1 MSTSFDPQT
10 AEQSADQVVLTRLF
24 STPPGWG
31 RLSAVNHSVIGLR
44 FIVVSLVFF
53 VIGGLLAMLLRAQL
67 AMPDNPFLEH
77 EAYNQIFTMHGT
89 VMMFLFAI
97 PLIEGLGLYFI
108 PKFLGA
114 RDLAFPRLSAFGFW
128 CYVFGGL
135 ILLTSLFLGVA
146 PNAGW
151 FMYTPLSSG
160 EFTPGINSDIWLLGV
175 TFVEVS
181 AIAFGIELV
190 ATVLKVRAAGMSL
203 SRMPLFG
210 WYILVTAAMMVVGF
224 PPLILGSVL
233 LEIER
238 AFGWPFFEVARGG
251 DPLLWAHLF
260 WLFGHP
266 EVYIIFLPAAGAVSM
281 MIPTFARRPIIGY
294 TWLVAAVIA
303 TGVISFGLWVH
314 HMFTVGIPHLALL
327 LFSAASML
335 VAVPTAIQ
343 FFAWL
348 ATLWHGKP
356 VRRLPM
362 LYLFG
367 FLFVFVMGGLTGVM
381 LALVPFNWQAHDT
394 HFVVAHLHY
403 VLIGG
408 FVFPLLAAAHY
419 WLPLISGRAPSE
431 RVGQWAFWL
440 IFVGFN
446 LTFLN
451 MHLTGLVGMPRRIY
465 TYSAGLGW
473 EWLNL
478 VSTIGGFVL
487 TIGFALFFLD
497 LILQVYAGRR
507 TTHNPWQ
514 AGSLEWSV
522 SHPPANY
529 NFAALVPV
537 ASREPLW
544 DQPGLIEDIHRGR
557 GYLARTRNGWQET
570 LGVDAISGKPDQI
583 ILLPGPSYMPVITAA
598 LLGVFFVG
606 FLAGQYLLAGIGAG
620 AALVAALRWAWQG
633 GLARDYAEQDAG
645 AGLVLP
651 LHPQVHDAPGWWGAV
666 VGLLVNGTFYISLLF
681 GYLYLWAV
689 APGWPPASYID
700 TGLVWPLATAAFAVF
715 SAVACQ
721 RAVTTAVSGNSPVL
735 ALVGALVSG
744 LIATAGFT
752 GQMLIGLPA
761 PTTHAYAAAT
771 TFLLGYCGLHMLLTG
786 VFAGFVLLRWRA
798 GFISAKRSLEL
809 RVIRLW
815 ALYSAGVALISL
827 ALVHGLPTL
836 LGLAT

>member
-1 MSTSFDPQT
+1 MSTPGEAPA
-10 AEQSADQVVLTRLF
+10 AERAANQAELTRLF

-44 FIVVSLVFF
+44 FIAVSLVFF
-53 VIGGLLAMLLRAQL
+53 VIGGLLAMLMRAQL
-67 AMPDNPFLEH
+67 AIPGNPFLDH

-114 RDLAFPRLSAFGFW
+114 RDLSFPRLSAFGFW

-160 EFTPGINSDIWLLGV
+160 EFTPGINSDVWLLGV
-175 TFVEVS
+175 TFVEIS

-190 ATVLKVRAAGMSL
+190 TTVLKVRAAGMSL

-281 MIPTFARRPIIGY
+281 MIPTFARRPMIGY

-327 LFSAASML
+327 FFSAASML

-348 ATLWHGKP
+348 ATLWHGQP

-367 FLFVFVMGGLTGVM
+367 FLFVFVLGGLTGVM

-419 WLPLISGRAPSE
+419 WLPLMTGRAPSG

-440 IFVGFN
+440 IFIGFN

-451 MHLTGLVGMPRRIY
+451 MHLTGLVGMPRRVY
-465 TYSAGLGW
+465 TYAAGMGW

-497 LILQVYAGRR
+497 LVLQVYTGRR
-507 TTHNPWQ
+507 TEHNPWQ
-514 AGSLEWSV
+514 AGSLEWSLA
-522 SHPPANY
+522 HPPANY

-537 ASREPLW
+537 ESREPLW
-544 DQPGLIEDIHRGR
+544 DQPQLVEDIHAGR
-557 GYLARTRNGWQET
+557 GYLARARNGWQET

-583 ILLPGPSYMPVITAA
+583 ILLPGPSYLPFITAA
-598 LLGVFFVG
+598 LLGVFFLG
-606 FLAGQYLLAGIGAG
+606 FLFQQYLLATTGVI
-620 AALVAALRWAWQG
+620 AALVAALRWTWQS
-633 GLARDYAEQDAG
+633 GLVRDYPDQDAG
-645 AGLVLP
+645 QGLVLP
-651 LHPQVHDAPGWWGAV
+651 LHPQVHDAPGWWGMV
-666 VGLLVNGTFYISLLF
+666 VGLLVNATFYISLLF

-700 TGLVWPLATAAFAVF
+700 IGLIWPLATALFALL
-715 SAVACQ
+715 AALGCRQ
-721 RAVTTAVSGNSPVL
+721 AVTRALAADSPVL
-735 ALVGALVSG
+735 SLLAVVVLGVFATVGY
-744 LIATAGFT
+744 T
-752 GQMLIGLPA
+752 GQVLMGLA
-761 PTTHAYAAAT
+761 GPTTHAYAAVT
-771 TFLLGYCGLHMLLTG
+771 TFLLGYCGLHTLLTA
-786 VFAGFVLLRWRA
+786 VFAGHALLRWQA
-798 GFISAKRSLEL
+798 GYISAKRSLDL

-815 ALYSAGVALISL
+815 ALYSAGVTLVSL
-827 ALVHGLPTL
+827 SLVHGLPSL
-836 LGLAT
+836 LGVLA